1 MADLVFIAVP
11 YWLGKKDDYS
21 GSVDIVK
28 NSGIAADFDAEW
40 LDLSP
45 QFDHFEHPVNAVNH
59 AVAEA
64 IHSALA
70 NNKLPLI
77 IADDCTVCLG
87 NMKGLEQFSPDV
99 LWYDAHGDFN
109 TEATSPS
116 GFPGGMPLAAMVG
129 LGNQHLMSGI
139 NFAPIDDNKVYL
151 TDGRD
156 LDEGEA
162 KLVADSNLTHWL
174 SLDSELDHDWEN
186 RPLYIH
192 FDGDII
198 RLAEHPAVGYPAE
211 GGPSTEDCI
220 VSLLH
225 AIESADVKAVHFT
238 CWNAT
243 LEGAEQSQGTILAVI
258 RGVAEAL
265 RG

>member
-1 MADLVFIAVP
+1 MADLVFIGVP
-11 YWLGKKDDYS
+11 YWLGKKDEYS

-28 NSGIAADFDAEW
+28 NSSVAAEFNAGW
-40 LDLSP
+40 VDLSP
-45 QFDHFEHPVNAVNH
+45 QFDAFDHPVNAVNR
-59 AVAEA
+59 AVADA
-64 IHSALA
+64 IKVALA
-70 NNKLPLI
+70 DNKVPLI
-77 IADDCTVCLG
+77 IADDCTVCIG

-109 TEATSPS
+109 TEETTPS
-116 GFPGGMPLAAMVG
+116 GFLGGMPLAAMVG
-129 LGNQHLMSGI
+129 LGNQYLITGI
-139 NFAPIDDNKVYL
+139 DFAPIDDNKVYL

-162 KLVADSNLTHWL
+162 ELVANSNLTHWL
-174 SLDSELDHDWEN
+174 SLNGELDHDWDN
-186 RPLYIH
+186 TPLYIH

-198 RLAEHPAVGYPAE
+198 RLEDHPAVGYPAD
-211 GGPSTEDCI
+211 GGPSTVDCI
-220 VSLLH
+220 ESLQH

-243 LEGAEQSQGTILAVI
+243 LDGAEQSQKTIMSVI
-258 RGVAEAL
+258 RHVAKAL